1 MERRALRRGITAAA
15 AVLLLAAIALVA
27 VYVRGE
33 RRAGAADAP
42 PTPRVDAR
50 APAGVRIRVEV
61 LNASPVRGLARR
73 ATMHLRDRGFDVVA
87 SGTAR
92 ERRDSTLVL
101 DRSGNP
107 DWARLVAEAMGG
119 ARVESRPDS
128 SRYLDVTVLVGAAW
142 RPPAKPFYP

>member
-101 DRSGNP
+101 DRSGRP
-107 DWARLVAEAMGG
+107 DWARLVGDAMGG

-128 SRYLDVTVLVGAAW
+128 SRYLDVTVLIGATW
-142 RPPAKPFYP
+142 RPPAEPLYP